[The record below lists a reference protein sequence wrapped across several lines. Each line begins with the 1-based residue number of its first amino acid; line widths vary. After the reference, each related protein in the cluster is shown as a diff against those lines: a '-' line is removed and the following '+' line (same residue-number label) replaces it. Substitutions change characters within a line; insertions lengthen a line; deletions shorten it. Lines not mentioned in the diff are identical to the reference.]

1 MIDQGRNLQN
11 QIERLKDSIAVANIN
26 PRFIVT
32 QSDEEELNFQNKRG
46 NTKQNTKV
54 KNSKN
59 EAIVDQYIE
68 NLANQ
73 TPNDET
79 THKIK

>member
-1 MIDQGRNLQN
+1 MIKEEIYKIKLNDY
-11 QIERLKDSIAVANIN
+11 IAVANIN

-73 TPNDET
+73 TTNDET